1 MCPMIDYETLRDG
14 PKRRSW
20 SALSL
25 YGQSKFGNIVVSN
38 EFARRYG
45 DKIVSISLHPGGI
58 KTNLGRHSGF
68 AFKLVNYLLAEPWM
82 GAITQL
88 YAATSPEAA
97 DMNGKYLMA
106 YARVGIANPKAD
118 DVQTGE
124 KLWTWLEEQV
134 KDI

>member
-1 MCPMIDYETLRDG
+1 MIDYETLRDG

-20 SALSL
+20 TALSL

-68 AFKLVNYLLAEPWM
+68 AFKIVVRSLCCPAQQMELLNLTA
-82 GAITQL
+82 
-88 YAATSPEAA
+88 
-97 DMNGKYLMA
+97 MA
-106 YARVGIANPKAD
+106 
-118 DVQTGE
+118 
-124 KLWTWLEEQV
+124 
-134 KDI
+134 